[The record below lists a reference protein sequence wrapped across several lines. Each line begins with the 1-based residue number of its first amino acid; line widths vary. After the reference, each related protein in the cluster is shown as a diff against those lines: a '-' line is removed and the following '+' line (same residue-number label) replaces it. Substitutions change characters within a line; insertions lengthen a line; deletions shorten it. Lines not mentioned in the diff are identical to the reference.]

1 MSESQLLDWPVVE
14 AVLAGSRLTLLYG
27 PPGTGKTTA
36 AFNAGRSRGQSVFN
50 VTLTDETP
58 AAELRGHYLPNG
70 GTWEWQDGPALRA
83 FRGGG
88 LLILNEIDQ
97 ASTDCLDFCHALL
110 DDPGIAAI
118 TLPTGETVFPHPDF
132 RVVATMNGAVADLRP
147 ALRDRLT
154 VAVYVGV
161 PHPDALASLPD
172 DLRAAAE
179 NSAGRDMSEDR
190 PATLRAW
197 KAYAAL
203 LDAGVTPEASLA
215 AVFAHR
221 AGEVSTALRLAG
233 TR

>member
-14 AVLAGSRLTLLYG
+14 AILAGSRLALLYG

-36 AFNAGRSRGQSVFN
+36 AFNAGRTRGQSVYN

-58 AAELRGHYLPNG
+58 AAELRGHYLPSG
-70 GTWEWQDGPALRA
+70 AVWEWQDGPALRA
-83 FRGGG
+83 FRNGG

-132 RVVATMNGAVADLRP
+132 RVVATMNGVPADLRN

-154 VAVYVGV
+154 VAVYVGT
-161 PHPDALASLPD
+161 PHPDAVASLPA
-172 DLRAAAE
+172 DLQAVAR
-179 NSAGRDMSEDR
+179 NTAGNDPAEDR
-190 PATLRAW
+190 PASLRAW

-203 LDAGVTPEASLA
+203 LDSGVDPDASLA

-221 AGEVSTALRLAG
+221 ASEVRTAMRLGA